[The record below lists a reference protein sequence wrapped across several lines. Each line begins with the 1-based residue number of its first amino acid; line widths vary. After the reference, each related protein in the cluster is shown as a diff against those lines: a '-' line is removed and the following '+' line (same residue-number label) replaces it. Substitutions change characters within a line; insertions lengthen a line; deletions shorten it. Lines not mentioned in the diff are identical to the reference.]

1 MARSL
6 PASPE
11 VIGGNLYPKYTTRN
25 PLARLLVDNFA
36 RTLDGLVARTG
47 AREIH
52 EVGCGEGFLTT
63 RLAQR
68 GLCVRGSDLSAG
80 AIEDA
85 RARARVLGLETPFR
99 AADLYSLS
107 PDADGAELVICCE
120 VLEHVPDPDRA
131 LRVLA
136 RLARPWLIVS
146 VPREP
151 LWRLLN
157 MARGKYLSAFGN
169 TPGHLQHWPTSRFRR
184 LVGCHVEIVEGCTP
198 LPWTM
203 LLCRAP

>member
-6 PASPE
+6 PASPDE
-11 VIGGNLYPKYTTRN
+11 VIGGNVYPKYTTRN

-68 GLCVRGSDLSAG
+68 GLCARGSDLSAG

-85 RARARVLGLETPFR
+85 RARARMLGLETPFR

-107 PDADGAELVICCE
+107 PDADAAELVICCE
-120 VLEHVPDPDRA
+120 VLEHVHDPDRA
-131 LRVLA
+131 L
-136 RLARPWLIVS
+136 
-146 VPREP
+146 
-151 LWRLLN
+151 
-157 MARGKYLSAFGN
+157 G
-169 TPGHLQHWPTSRFRR
+169 SR
-184 LVGCHVEIVEGCTP
+184 CEG
-198 LPWTM
+198 
-203 LLCRAP
+203 RAPSKFA